1 LSHFLMEFKHLAIE
15 RFVGFQ
21 IDEKAQVLVKVALG
35 LQEEAPDRHGEH
47 LFVVDDLR
55 AKCPHE
61 FGDDPGRKQPLDWKE
76 ICNYL
81 DVMCQDPICEM
92 ASTLHGK
99 YKLKVRELSNA
110 IKQMIL
116 EEVVKQKVGE
126 AGCRLYRILLRRHA
140 KRACTS
146 KGQQKLELKQI
157 AELGLMPER
166 DARPLLMTLMQLEYV
181 LMQEVPKT
189 VDRNPKTTT
198 YLWHVSLPHAYST
211 LEAEILKMV
220 SHLHIRLRHEC
231 STLPAEGAADGD
243 DVAAMRASAKVDCLE
258 HTLLKLHE
266 TLLLLRIL

>member
-1 LSHFLMEFKHLAIE
+1 MGMVGGRASAGPTSPVLWRVHLSHFLMEFKHLAIE

-21 IDEKAQVLVKVALG
+21 IDEKAQVLVKVALS

-61 FGDDPGRKQPLDWKE
+61 FGDDPARKQPLDWKE

-92 ASTLHGK
+92 AATLHGK

-146 KGQQKLELKQI
+146 KGQQKLELKQL
-157 AELGLMPER
+157 AEQGLMPER
-166 DARPLLMTLMQLEYV
+166 DARPLLMTLMQLGYV
-181 LMQEVPKT
+181 LMHMHMHT
-189 VDRNPKTTT
+189 HTHT
-198 YLWHVSLPHAYST
+198 YC
-211 LEAEILKMV
+211 E
-220 SHLHIRLRHEC
+220 
-231 STLPAEGAADGD
+231 
-243 DVAAMRASAKVDCLE
+243 
-258 HTLLKLHE
+258 
-266 TLLLLRIL
+266 